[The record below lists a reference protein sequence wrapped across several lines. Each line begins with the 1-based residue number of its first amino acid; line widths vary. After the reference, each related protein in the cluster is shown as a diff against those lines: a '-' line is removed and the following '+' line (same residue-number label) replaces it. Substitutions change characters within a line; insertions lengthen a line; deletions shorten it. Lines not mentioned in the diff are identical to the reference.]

1 MTKPSRSRPE
11 RPTAGDRRTLAACA
25 GLTAVFCLAG
35 LTSRSLWIDE
45 AVALR
50 IAQTPGWSVLMSD
63 GGNMPAY
70 YLLIRAWT
78 VFGDSLPILRL
89 PSALFAT
96 ASVGFAYLLAFRL
109 FGGRVAAVSGVLMAV
124 NSSLITYGQ
133 EARSY
138 AMTLMLVTA
147 AWLVLDAALERRT
160 VPWFL
165 LWGALNALAVA
176 SHLFSVFLVAAQ
188 LASLALV
195 ARGTLPWKGV
205 LAGVGITALGS
216 AQFLAAAAGRGDI
229 QIDWIPPTSAA
240 AFRQVVLFLGG
251 ANFEPSPDLL
261 PRLIALLVLAICAV
275 GWLAGIWIAIK
286 SFRENGP
293 SRVAWAHAVPAIWLT
308 VPLAGA
314 VVASLAAHPLLV
326 PRFFVALIPAGC
338 MLLALALSK
347 VQPRPLAYA
356 GLAALAVLGLS
367 GVVRSYGYTDWG
379 WREVAGYLNR
389 AAGPGDAV
397 VVLPGRQMLALDY
410 ALAHP
415 PAPAPFDIISPE
427 QTPWRPPEAT
437 VYGVSDAFVRTNS
450 PAGAAAEAAGRQ
462 RFWVVTSDFTRFDS
476 SGRVQEAFDEAAI
489 FFRALGPG
497 YVVRSAEAFG
507 AAGGPRRVG
516 VLLIERA
523 SLAP

>member
-1 MTKPSRSRPE
+1 MTKPSRPSPE
-11 RPTAGDRRTLAACA
+11 RLTTGDRRTLAACA
-25 GLTAVFCLAG
+25 GLAAVLCLAG

-70 YLLIRAWT
+70 YLLLRGWT
-78 VFGDSLPILRL
+78 VLGDSLQILRL

-96 ASVGFAYLLAFRL
+96 TAAIFGYLLAFRL
-109 FGGRVAAVSGVLMAV
+109 FGGRVAAVSGVLLAV

-147 AWLVLDAALERRT
+147 AWLVLDVALERRT

-165 LWGALNALAVA
+165 LWGVLNALAVA

-188 LASLALV
+188 LVSLALV
-195 ARGTLPWKGV
+195 APRALPWKG
-205 LAGVGITALGS
+205 LLTGVGVTILGS
-216 AQFLAAAAGRGDI
+216 APFLAAAAGRGDV

-251 ANFEPSPDLL
+251 NNFEPSPDLV

-286 SFRENGP
+286 GFRENGR

-308 VPLAGA
+308 VPMAGA
-314 VVASLAAHPLLV
+314 TVASLAAHPLLV

-338 MLLALALSK
+338 MLLALAISK
-347 VQPRPLAYA
+347 VQPRPIAYA
-356 GLAALAVLGLS
+356 GLGVLVALGLS
-367 GVVRSYGYTDWG
+367 GVVRSSGHTDWE

-389 AAGPGDAV
+389 VARPGEAV

-410 ALAHP
+410 ALED
-415 PAPAPFDIISPE
+415 APAPSFEIISPE
-427 QTPWRPPEAT
+427 LTPWRPPEAT

-450 PAGAAAEAAGRQ
+450 PAGAAAEAVGRQ
-462 RFWVVTSDFTRFDS
+462 RFWVVTSDFTRFDG
-476 SGRVQEAFDEAAI
+476 SGRVQEAFDEAGT
-489 FFRALGPG
+489 FFRALGSG

-507 AAGGPRRVG
+507 TVGGPRRVG
-516 VLLIERA
+516 VLLIEHQATR
-523 SLAP
+523 

>member
-1 MTKPSRSRPE
+1 M
-11 RPTAGDRRTLAACA
+11 
-25 GLTAVFCLAG
+25 CLAG

-70 YLLIRAWT
+70 YLLLRAWT
-78 VFGDSLPILRL
+78 VFGDSLQVLRL

-96 ASVGFAYLLAFRL
+96 ASVGFGYLLAFRL
-109 FGGRVAAVSGVLMAV
+109 FGGWVAAVSGVLMAV
-124 NSSLITYGQ
+124 NSSLIAYGQ

-147 AWLVLDAALERRT
+147 AWLVLDVALEGRT

-188 LASLALV
+188 LASLTLV
-195 ARGTLPWKGV
+195 ARRTLPWKGM
-205 LAGVGITALGS
+205 LAGVGVTALGS
-216 AQFLAAAAGRGDI
+216 APFLAAAAGRGGV

-251 ANFEPSPDLL
+251 NNFEPSRELL
-261 PRLIALLVLAICAV
+261 PRLIALAVLVICAV
-275 GWLAGIWIAIK
+275 GWLAGIWVAIK
-286 SFRENGP
+286 SFRENGR

-338 MLLALALSK
+338 MLFALALSK
-347 VQPRPLAYA
+347 VEPRPVAYA
-356 GLAALAVLGLS
+356 GLAVLVVLGLS
-367 GVVRSYGYTDWG
+367 GVVRSHGYTDWG
-379 WREVAGYLNR
+379 WREVAEYVNR
-389 AAGPGDAV
+389 VAGPGEAV
-397 VVLPGRQMLALDY
+397 VVLPGRQMLPLGY
-410 ALAHP
+410 ALEHSPA
-415 PAPAPFDIISPE
+415 APAFKVISPKP
-427 QTPWRPPEAT
+427 TPWRPPEAT
-437 VYGVSDAFVRTNS
+437 VYGVSDTFVRTNS
-450 PAGAAAEAAGRQ
+450 PAGAAAQAAGRQ
-462 RFWVVTSDFTRFDS
+462 RFWVITADFTRFDG
-476 SGRVQEAFDEAAI
+476 SGRVQEAFDEAGI
-489 FFRALGPG
+489 FFRALGPE
-497 YVVRSAEAFG
+497 YVVRSAEVFG

>member
-1 MTKPSRSRPE
+1 MTKLSRPRPE
-11 RPTAGDRRTLAACA
+11 RLAAGDRRTLAACV
-25 GLTAVFCLAG
+25 GLTAVLCLAG

-70 YLLIRAWT
+70 YLLLRAWT
-78 VFGDSLPILRL
+78 VFGDSLQILRL

-96 ASVGFAYLLAFRL
+96 AAVVFGYLLAFRL
-109 FGGRVAAVSGVLMAV
+109 FGGRVAAISGVLLAV
-124 NSSLITYGQ
+124 NSSLVTYGQ

-147 AWLVLDAALERRT
+147 AWLVLDVALERRT

-165 LWGALNALAVA
+165 LWGTLNALAVA

-188 LASLALV
+188 LASLAAV
-195 ARGTLPWKGV
+195 ARRELPVKG
-205 LAGVGITALGS
+205 LLGGVGVTVLGS
-216 AQFLAAAAGRGDI
+216 APFLAAAAGRGDV

-240 AFRQVVLFLGG
+240 AFRQVMLFLGG
-251 ANFEPSPDLL
+251 ANFEPSPDLF

-275 GWLAGIWIAIK
+275 GWLAGIRIAIQ
-286 SFRENGP
+286 SVRDNGP
-293 SRVAWAHAVPAIWLT
+293 SQVAWAHAVPAIWLT

-314 VVASLAAHPLLV
+314 TVASLAAHPLLV

-347 VQPRPLAYA
+347 VRPGPVAYA
-356 GLAALAVLGLS
+356 GLAALVVLGLS
-367 GVVRSYGYTDWG
+367 GVVRSYGYTDWE

-389 AAGPGDAV
+389 AAGPGEAV
-397 VVLPGRQMLALDY
+397 IVLPGRQMLALDY
-410 ALAHP
+410 ALTH
-415 PAPAPFDIISPE
+415 APAAPAFKVISPE

-462 RFWVVTSDFTRFDS
+462 RFWVVTSDFTRFDG
-476 SGRVQEAFDEAAI
+476 SGRVQEAFDEAGT
-489 FFRALGPG
+489 FFRTLGPG
-497 YVVRSAEAFG
+497 FVVRSAEAFG
-507 AAGGPRRVG
+507 TAGGPRRIG
-516 VLLIERA
+516 VLLIEREA
-523 SLAP
+523 S

>member
-1 MTKPSRSRPE
+1 MTKPSLPRPE
-11 RPTAGDRRTLAACA
+11 RPAAGDRRSLAACA
-25 GLTAVFCLAG
+25 GLTGILCLAG

-45 AVALR
+45 AIALR
-50 IAQTPGWSVLMSD
+50 IAQTLGWSVLMSD

-70 YLLIRAWT
+70 YLLLRAWT
-78 VFGDSLPILRL
+78 VLGDSLFFLRL

-96 ASVGFAYLLAFRL
+96 ASVGFGYLLAFRL
-109 FGGRVAAVSGVLMAV
+109 FGRRVAAFSGVLMAV

-147 AWLVLDAALERRT
+147 AWLVLDVALERRT
-160 VPWFL
+160 VPWFMF
-165 LWGALNALAVA
+165 WGALNVLAVA

-195 ARGTLPWKGV
+195 APRTLPWKGL
-205 LAGVGITALGS
+205 LAGAGLTALGS
-216 AQFLAAAAGRGDI
+216 APFLAAAAGRGDV

-251 ANFEPSPDLL
+251 NNFEPSRDPILY
-261 PRLIALLVLAICAV
+261 LIALAVLVICAV
-275 GWLAGIWIAIK
+275 GWSAGIWLAIK
-286 SFRENGP
+286 SFRQNGR

-338 MLLALALSK
+338 MLFALVLSK
-347 VQPRPLAYA
+347 VQPRPVTNAVLAV
-356 GLAALAVLGLS
+356 LVVLGLS

-379 WREVAGYLNR
+379 WREIVSYLNR
-389 AAGPGDAV
+389 VAGPGEAV
-397 VVLPGRQMLALDY
+397 VVLPGRQMLPLNY
-410 ALAHP
+410 ALEQ
-415 PAPAPFDIISPE
+415 APAAPAFDVISPE
-427 QTPWRPPEAT
+427 LTTWRPPEAT
-437 VYGVSDAFVRTNS
+437 VYGVPDAFVQTNS
-450 PAGAAAEAAGRQ
+450 PAGAAGEAAGRQ

-476 SGRVQEAFDEAAI
+476 SGRVREAFDEAGI

-507 AAGGPRRVG
+507 TAGGLRRVG
-516 VLLIERA
+516 VLRIERA